1 VDSNLNLS
9 IIFNFE
15 KKEMK
20 KIEYQAP
27 EMEVVKL
34 RGPQVLLETSG
45 EEAGGGGHGHAR
57 ELGFDDEE

>member
-1 VDSNLNLS
+1 
-9 IIFNFE
+9 
-15 KKEMK
+15 MK

-57 ELGFDDEE
+57 EFGFDDED